1 MRKTLFVKIAII
13 ISSALLL
20 LQVLSVAVGSYY
32 MKDTNDQE
40 RAGELAS
47 LIVLTAQT
55 YVDLPEDSKKAF
67 ARRLKY
73 QDHLI
78 LGRGNEHLD
87 KSGAIPL
94 YYRVVARQVSEQIGS
109 PVRVVKQADRS
120 ERYWLEMTLEGQ
132 HIRLGVINKRRPE
145 GLIPK
150 VAIMI
155 MGAIALIAILA
166 SLYLMKKITRPLEKM
181 AVAAKTIGRGQKPEP
196 LEESGLQEFS
206 DTAKAFNQMSRDVH
220 DLLENRTVLLSGISH
235 DIRTPLT
242 RLALVTEMLPKETDD
257 ELQGELRNVHRDI
270 ERIVTQYLSLTRSL
284 DKSGTESI
292 VFSELLNDVIAE
304 LTFDTDQQVMSSG
317 DEDVVIT
324 TSTYALRA
332 VVVNIL
338 SNALRYGDDK
348 AVEVCWKGDG
358 GALEIS
364 ILDRGTGI
372 PDEQKEAIFQ
382 PFYRLEGSR
391 NISTGGTG
399 LGLAIVNQIAR
410 QYDWTIEVCNR
421 TGGGTEVIVRVS

>member
-32 MKDTNDQE
+32 MKDTSDKE
-40 RAGELAS
+40 RAVELVS
-47 LIVLTAQT
+47 LIVLAAQT
-55 YVDLPEDSKKAF
+55 YVDLPEDSKKEF
-67 ARRLKY
+67 AQKLKH

-94 YYRVVARQVSEQIGS
+94 YYRVVARQVSERIGS
-109 PVRVVKQADRS
+109 PVRVVKQAGKS
-120 ERYWLEMTLEGQ
+120 ERYWLDMALDGE
-132 HIRLGVINKRRPE
+132 HIRLGLNKRRSE
-145 GLIPK
+145 WLIPT

-166 SLYLMKKITRPLEKM
+166 SLYLMKKITKPLERM

-206 DTAKAFNQMSRDVH
+206 DTAKAFNQMSRDIH
-220 DLLENRTVLLSGISH
+220 DLLENRTILLSGISH

-257 ELQGELRNVHRDI
+257 ELQEELCSVHRDI
-270 ERIVTQYLSLTRSL
+270 ERIVAQYLSLTRSL
-284 DKSGTESI
+284 DTSDTESI
-292 VFSELLNDVIAE
+292 VFSELLSDVIAE
-304 LTFDTDQQVMSSG
+304 LTFETNQKVILSG
-317 DEDVVIT
+317 DENVVIT

-332 VVVNIL
+332 VVINIL
-338 SNALRYGDDK
+338 SNALRYGAGQSVDVYWESVDNS
-348 AVEVCWKGDG
+348 
-358 GALEIS
+358 LEIS
-364 ILDRGTGI
+364 ILDRGLGI
-372 PDEQKEAIFQ
+372 PDAQKEAIFQ

-391 NISTGGTG
+391 NVTTGGTG
-399 LGLAIVNQIAR
+399 LGLAIVNQIVK
-410 QYDWTIEVCNR
+410 QYDWKIEVR
-421 TGGGTEVIVRVS
+421 DRIGGGTKVIVRVS

>member
-32 MKDTNDQE
+32 MKDTNDKE

-55 YVDLPEDSKKAF
+55 YVDLPEDSKKEF
-67 ARRLKY
+67 AQRLKH

-87 KSGAIPL
+87 KSGVIPL

-109 PVRVVKQADRS
+109 PVRVLKQAGRS

-132 HIRLGVINKRRPE
+132 HIRLGVNKRRPE
-145 GLIPK
+145 WLIPT

-155 MGAIALIAILA
+155 MAAIAFIAILA
-166 SLYLMKKITRPLEKM
+166 SLYLMKKITKPLEKM

-220 DLLENRTVLLSGISH
+220 DLLENRTILLSGISH

-257 ELQGELRNVHRDI
+257 ELQEELHSVHRDI

-284 DKSGTESI
+284 DTSDTESI

-304 LTFDTDQQVMSSG
+304 LTFETNQKVILSG
-317 DEDVVIT
+317 DENVVIT

-338 SNALRYGDDK
+338 SNALRYG
-348 AVEVCWKGDG
+348 AGQPVEMYWQSVGDS
-358 GALEIS
+358 LEIS
-364 ILDRGTGI
+364 ILDRGPGI
-372 PDEQKEAIFQ
+372 PDAQKEAIFQ

-391 NISTGGTG
+391 NVTTGGTG
-399 LGLAIVNQIAR
+399 LGLAIVNQIVK
-410 QYDWTIEVCNR
+410 QYDWKVDVHDRI
-421 TGGGTEVIVRVS
+421 GGGTEVIVRIS

>member
-32 MKDTNDQE
+32 MKDISDKE
-40 RAGELAS
+40 RAVELAS
-47 LIVLTAQT
+47 LIVLAAQT
-55 YVDLPEDSKKAF
+55 YVDLPEDSKKEF
-67 ARRLKY
+67 AQKLKH

-94 YYRVVARQVSEQIGS
+94 YYRVVARQVSERIGS
-109 PVRVVKQADRS
+109 PVRVVKQAGKS
-120 ERYWLEMTLEGQ
+120 ERYWLDMALDGE
-132 HIRLGVINKRRPE
+132 HIRLGLNKRRSE
-145 GLIPK
+145 WLIPT

-166 SLYLMKKITRPLEKM
+166 SLYLMKKITKPLERM

-206 DTAKAFNQMSRDVH
+206 DTAKAFNQMSRDIH
-220 DLLENRTVLLSGISH
+220 DLLENRTILLSGISH

-257 ELQGELRNVHRDI
+257 ELQEELRSVHRDI
-270 ERIVTQYLSLTRSL
+270 ERIVAQYLSLTRSL
-284 DKSGTESI
+284 DTSDTESI
-292 VFSELLNDVIAE
+292 VFSELLSDVIAE
-304 LTFDTDQQVMSSG
+304 LTFETNQKVILSG
-317 DEDVVIT
+317 DENVVIT

-332 VVVNIL
+332 VVINIL
-338 SNALRYGDDK
+338 SNALRYGAGQSVD
-348 AVEVCWKGDG
+348 VCWKRVDNS
-358 GALEIS
+358 LEIS
-364 ILDRGTGI
+364 ILDRGLGI
-372 PDEQKEAIFQ
+372 PDDQKEAIFQ

-391 NISTGGTG
+391 NTATGGTG
-399 LGLAIVNQIAR
+399 LGLAIVNQIVR
-410 QYDWTIEVCNR
+410 QYDWKVEVCDR
-421 TGGGTEVIVRVS
+421 MGGGTEIIVVVS

>member
-32 MKDTNDQE
+32 MKDTSDKE
-40 RAGELAS
+40 RAVELAS
-47 LIVLTAQT
+47 LIVLAAQT
-55 YVDLPEDSKKAF
+55 YVDLPEDSKKEF
-67 ARRLKY
+67 AQKLKH

-94 YYRVVARQVSEQIGS
+94 YYRVVARQVSERIGS
-109 PVRVVKQADRS
+109 PVRVVKQAGKS
-120 ERYWLEMTLEGQ
+120 ERYWLDMALDGE
-132 HIRLGVINKRRPE
+132 HIRLGLNKRRSE
-145 GLIPK
+145 WLIPT

-166 SLYLMKKITRPLEKM
+166 SLYLMKKITKPLERM

-206 DTAKAFNQMSRDVH
+206 DTAKAFNQMSRDIH
-220 DLLENRTVLLSGISH
+220 DLLENRTILLSGISH

-257 ELQGELRNVHRDI
+257 ELQEELRSVHRDI
-270 ERIVTQYLSLTRSL
+270 ERIVAQYLSLTRSL
-284 DKSGTESI
+284 DTSDTESI
-292 VFSELLNDVIAE
+292 VFSELLSDVIAE
-304 LTFDTDQQVMSSG
+304 LTFETNQKVILSG
-317 DEDVVIT
+317 DENVVIT

-332 VVVNIL
+332 VVINIL
-338 SNALRYGDDK
+338 SNALRYGAGQSVDVYWESVDNS
-348 AVEVCWKGDG
+348 
-358 GALEIS
+358 LEIS
-364 ILDRGTGI
+364 ILDRGLGI
-372 PDEQKEAIFQ
+372 PDAQKEAIFQ

-391 NISTGGTG
+391 NVTTGGTG
-399 LGLAIVNQIAR
+399 LGLAIVNQIVK
-410 QYDWTIEVCNR
+410 QYDWKIEVR
-421 TGGGTEVIVRVS
+421 DRIGGGTKVIVRVS